1 VGVSLSAPV
10 DDDGFPGTLLN
21 DRDDEDVVR
30 AAGCPP
36 AQQAVKY
43 LETVSG
49 HGVESLL
56 NAAKNLVEDGSY
68 DPSDAIS
75 SWYKNYHKSD
85 NAARVLTVV
94 GHKNKKYKRTAVKI
108 KENTQAKPKAGQ
120 PAKRLNQ
127 KRVKAAM
134 YRRNVSE

>member
-1 VGVSLSAPV
+1 VRVSLSAPV
-10 DDDGFPGTLLN
+10 DDDGFPGTILN
-21 DRDDEDVVR
+21 DRDYEDVVR

-56 NAAKNLVEDGSY
+56 NAAKSLVEDGSY

-75 SWYKNYHKSD
+75 GWYSSYSKTE
-85 NAARVLTVV
+85 NAARVLPVV
-94 GHKNKKYKRTAVKI
+94 SHQNKDKRTAGKV

-120 PAKRLNQ
+120 PA
-127 KRVKAAM
+127 
-134 YRRNVSE
+134 